1 MVILNNEIIT
11 FCCLLSLFSSSSFAA
26 APGKPKQILTTS
38 AEKFLFKQSFL
49 NKTSAYAK
57 LDGEETMLSVSGDVQ
72 NGENNMKKKSRG
84 RAFLQSLLIPG
95 WGQYYAGS
103 RTMMKVFVVSEVLLW
118 GSYAGFRTWSNWL
131 EDDFHTFAAEH
142 AGAQVDGK
150 PGDYFVDI
158 GNFSSIDTYNQAQLR
173 DRDVNDL
180 YPTTPEFSWQ
190 WDSEKNR
197 AKFENIRVRS
207 DRADNRAQLTLA
219 FILVNHLASAVQS
232 TLSVFKFN
240 KKLAKKNMELRFG
253 LENPIPGNRIMR
265 FTMNKH
271 F

>member
-1 MVILNNEIIT
+1 MVIRKKRIVT
-11 FCCLLSLFSSSSFAA
+11 FCCLLSLFSSSFAA
-26 APGKPKQILTTS
+26 SPGIPKHILTTS
-38 AEKFLFKQSFL
+38 AEKFLFKQYFL
-49 NKTSAYAK
+49 NKTPAYAK
-57 LDGEETMLSVSGDVQ
+57 LHAGETTLSVSGYIAS
-72 NGENNMKKKSRG
+72 GENNMKRKSRG

-103 RTMMKVFVVSEVLLW
+103 RTMMKVFAVSEVLLW

-131 EDDFHTFAAEH
+131 EDDYHTFAAEH
-142 AGAQVDGK
+142 AGAQVEGK
-150 PGDYFVDI
+150 PRDYFVDI
-158 GNFSSIDTYNQAQLR
+158 GNFSSIETYNQAQLR

-180 YPTTPEFSWQ
+180 YPTTAEFSWQ
-190 WDSEKNR
+190 WDSKQNR

-240 KKLAKKNMELRFG
+240 KKLAEKNMELRLG
-253 LENPIPGNRIMR
+253 LENPIPGNRIIL
-265 FTMNKH
+265 FTMNKY